1 MAGFLTSVIEEF
13 ITGKGTL
20 QQIGLLT
27 PNPALFT
34 FLLAFFGGLTAYATA
49 RTIYRATNK
58 EMTAKYA
65 LISTISSPCQYLFK
79 KAMTMVARTHLKQAP
94 HQAIRSVKSA
104 SVQCE
109 QYSGCGCR

>member
-1 MAGFLTSVIEEF
+1 MAGFLTSVVEEF

-20 QQIGLLT
+20 QQIGLFT
-27 PNPALFT
+27 PNPALFA

-65 LISTISSPCQYLFK
+65 LKRAIQSATKHVKDSCTLRWPWPVYIHSG
-79 KAMTMVARTHLKQAP
+79 TVAQQHP
-94 HQAIRSVKSA
+94 S
-104 SVQCE
+104 
-109 QYSGCGCR
+109 

>member
-65 LISTISSPCQYLFK
+65 LASTP
-79 KAMTMVARTHLKQAP
+79 P
-94 HQAIRSVKSA
+94 
-104 SVQCE
+104 
-109 QYSGCGCR
+109 

>member
-65 LISTISSPCQYLFK
+65 LVFTPLQPLSLHTALPRTTGWRAYPPC
-79 KAMTMVARTHLKQAP
+79 MHLM
-94 HQAIRSVKSA
+94 
-104 SVQCE
+104 
-109 QYSGCGCR
+109 

>member
-65 LISTISSPCQYLFK
+65 LQSTPLYSLSLLISLPRDTGWRAHSPALQLICHACTL
-79 KAMTMVARTHLKQAP
+79 M
-94 HQAIRSVKSA
+94 
-104 SVQCE
+104 
-109 QYSGCGCR
+109 